1 MVRKAKQG
9 HICGGSCYGYRNVEV
24 LDASG
29 RRSHVTRTI
38 DPAEAE
44 TIKKIFSLYIAGH
57 GFMSIARTLN
67 AERVHGPLARKSSGW
82 GASAVRTILY
92 RELYNGRLVWGATK
106 KKDRWGARKVRKQPK
121 TSWITTD
128 VPDLK
133 IIDDTTWREAQ
144 ARLKNVRALYL
155 RATDGRLYGKP
166 AAGYESRYLLCGFT
180 TCAHCG
186 SSIYVR
192 SHANGQQARKCFYS
206 CSGFYLRGHAVC
218 SERLRLPIEEV
229 DRAILTALEQDVLNP
244 AVVARVIEKAID
256 QLQRDREDPDQRRE
270 VLTKELRHLETELA
284 RFTQA
289 IATGGSLPTIMSAIQ
304 EREARRVKV
313 LAELS
318 LLNSGPGKRFDL
330 ADTEQE
336 LKGYVSDWG
345 NLTSRNL
352 SATRQVLRKLLPSR
366 IKLSRESD
374 GTYRFSGTVAL
385 GRMLTGL
392 VGFHRGKGQGKL
404 CGAPGRN

>member
-1 MVRKAKQG
+1 MEDRERTLDSPIEKIMLQLQSFADEMERERGQQRTYDAMVRKAKQG

-44 TIKKIFSLYIAGH
+44 TIKTIFRLYIAGH

-121 TSWITTD
+121 TTWITTN

-186 SSIYVR
+186 SSICVR

-206 CSGFYLRGHAVC
+206 CTGFYLRGHAVC
-218 SERLRLPIEEV
+218 SERLRLPIEAV
-229 DRAILTALEQDVLNP
+229 DRAILTAL
-244 AVVARVIEKAID
+244 K
-256 QLQRDREDPDQRRE
+256 
-270 VLTKELRHLETELA
+270 
-284 RFTQA
+284 
-289 IATGGSLPTIMSAIQ
+289 
-304 EREARRVKV
+304 
-313 LAELS
+313 
-318 LLNSGPGKRFDL
+318 
-330 ADTEQE
+330 
-336 LKGYVSDWG
+336 
-345 NLTSRNL
+345 
-352 SATRQVLRKLLPSR
+352 
-366 IKLSRESD
+366 
-374 GTYRFSGTVAL
+374 
-385 GRMLTGL
+385 
-392 VGFHRGKGQGKL
+392 
-404 CGAPGRN
+404 